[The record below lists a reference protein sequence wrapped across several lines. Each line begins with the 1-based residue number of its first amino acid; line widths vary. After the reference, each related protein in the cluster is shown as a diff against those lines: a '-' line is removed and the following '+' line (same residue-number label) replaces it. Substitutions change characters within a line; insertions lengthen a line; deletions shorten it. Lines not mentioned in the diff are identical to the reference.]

1 MKNFLQEFKTFAL
14 RGNVIDL
21 AVGVIIGAAFQ
32 SVVKSLTDDLIS
44 PFLGLFLKMDF
55 SDLSVAVNG
64 VDLRY
69 GSFLTALINFIIMA
83 FLIFLLVKAMNHLS
97 AIGQKNVEDV
107 PEEPAVKNC
116 PFCLSEIPAAA
127 SRCPHCTSMLETE
140 A

>member
-1 MKNFLQEFKTFAL
+1 MKKFLDEFKTFAL

-55 SDLSVAVNG
+55 SELSVAVNG

-69 GSFLTALINFIIMA
+69 GAFLTAIINFIIMA

-97 AIGQKNVEDV
+97 SIGQKKTEDI
-107 PEEPAVKNC
+107 PEEPSVKCC

-140 A
+140 